1 MPRGVGRPPKSV
13 SRTNSQD
20 SDGDSGDQSSGDFQ
34 KTTAPYSYIAPQWLL
49 EKQTQKYFS
58 VPIPAVPEPTRVAI
72 EEKFGRGGTLH
83 RSKNQSTK
91 MVHQLRQL
99 QHDLQSHRQKTK
111 LQKEKLAASMSAK
124 EEKLNEIKRVREL
137 EIEKRLEGLEQKL
150 LKQQEQRN
158 SEEEEKVRAQIAED
172 FDINFEEEQ
181 KAKRKRI
188 MEGQNKEEKEEGT
201 ERDSKRPKTKDPKLK
216 SEMIQEK
223 IDEAKSNTEKLTEMK
238 SEMVWLLKQ
247 VIKAEMKQKLGLKKK
262 RQSTRVFQIGK
273 D

>member
-20 SDGDSGDQSSGDFQ
+20 RDGESGDQSSGDFQ

-72 EEKFGRGGTLH
+72 EEKFGRDGTLH

-111 LQKEKLAASMSAK
+111 LQKEKVAASISAK
-124 EEKLNEIKRVREL
+124 EEKLEELKRVREL

-172 FDINFEEEQ
+172 FDRNFEDEQ
-181 KAKRKRI
+181 KAKRKYI
-188 MEGQNKEEKEEGT
+188 MESQKREEKEEAT
-201 ERDSKRPKTKDPKLK
+201 EQAERDSKRPKTKDPRLK
-216 SEMIQEK
+216 SEMIQKK

-262 RQSTRVFQIGK
+262 KAIN
-273 D
+273 